1 MAGVTPVSDR
11 LSVLLSCYLDGEL
24 TPDEL
29 AEVVV
34 ALEHDLDAIAAFR
47 SLQQARMQVRLLP
60 TLQPPLHLL
69 PGGHLGEELS
79 AYLDGEL
86 STLEM
91 PAVSAHLGECAEC
104 RMELGDLDRSRIA
117 VRALPGL
124 EPPEFLEVKR
134 AERKHRRSGVWP
146 AVALAGSVAAVA
158 LAFAMTSGGSD
169 VQPAAIELADLQTRH
184 AAVASA
190 PGAVSGF
197 EISNP

>member
-1 MAGVTPVSDR
+1 MAGVIPVSDH
-11 LSVLLSCYLDGEL
+11 LAVLLSCYLDGEL

-47 SLQQARMQVRLLP
+47 SLQNARGQIRQLP
-60 TLQPPLHLL
+60 TLKPPHYLL

-86 STLEM
+86 TTIEM
-91 PAVSAHLGECAEC
+91 PAVSAHLVECTDC
-104 RMELGDLDRSRIA
+104 RMDLGDLDRSRIA

-134 AERKHRRSGVWP
+134 AERNRRRRAVWP
-146 AVALAGSVAAVA
+146 AAAVAGSVAAVA
-158 LAFAMTSGGSD
+158 LAFTITSGAGD
-169 VQPAAIELADLQTRH
+169 AQPAAIELADLQTRH

-190 PGAVSGF
+190 PGGVTGF
-197 EISNP
+197 EILSP

>member
-1 MAGVTPVSDR
+1 MAGVTPVSDH

-47 SLQQARMQVRLLP
+47 SLQHARRDVRQLP
-60 TLQPPLHLL
+60 TLQPPLYLL

-86 STLEM
+86 TTIEM
-91 PAVSAHLGECAEC
+91 PAVSAHIAECTDC

-134 AERKHRRSGVWP
+134 AERNHRRTVWP
-146 AVALAGSVAAVA
+146 AAAVAGSVAAAA
-158 LAFAMTSGGSD
+158 LAFTIASGGGG

-190 PGAVSGF
+190 PGGVSAF
-197 EISNP
+197 EISSP